1 MVCISTYCIHTYAN
15 PTKLIIENITSKKG
29 TLYISYIQN
38 ENQYKKVL
46 SNKES
51 IRSLTKHNIIGQFK
65 TVGLSDHQSI
75 QIPATINASAYAII
89 VFQDLNKNEKL
100 DKGWFGIP
108 KEPYGFSNN
117 PSTKKG
123 APSFGEVILS
133 QPKEGDI
140 KIVLN
145 GSIR

>member
-1 MVCISTYCIHTYAN
+1 MVYISTYCIHTYAN

-29 TLYISYIQN
+29 TLYIAYTQN
-38 ENQYKKVL
+38 EDQYKKVL
-46 SNKES
+46 SNKKS
-51 IRSLTKHNIIGQFK
+51 IRVLAEHNIIGQFK
-65 TVGLSDHQSI
+65 TVGLGDHQSI
-75 QIPATINASAYAII
+75 KIPATINPATCAII

-100 DKGWFGIP
+100 DKNWFGIP

-117 PSTKKG
+117 PPTKKG
-123 APSFGEVILS
+123 PPSFDEVIPI

-145 GSIR
+145 GGIR